1 VRRTI
6 HRRDRDHDALTAALR
21 RLGIPHI
28 DTHNYGGGMGDV
40 LARHVYTQEAVFIEL
55 KSSPKDKL
63 TPAEVK
69 FSEMFPSNWVR
80 ANSVEEAL
88 SCLGITARAYDRE

>member
-1 VRRTI
+1 
-6 HRRDRDHDALTAALR
+6 
-21 RLGIPHI
+21 
-28 DTHNYGGGMGDV
+28 
-40 LARHVYTQEAVFIEL
+40 VFIEL

-88 SCLGITARAYDRE
+88 SCLGITAREMDKE